1 MHQDKEGDG
10 AERGGPVGRGF
21 PEQVSAGE
29 IFVSFIHEQIY
40 SLHQSPCPG
49 KRRRHIS
56 GTDADSS
63 GKERCMCLSLPARVI
78 AIDGEMAEVSVGGAI
93 FMAGLQMVDDVAVG
107 DYVLLH
113 AGFAIEKLKEEDAL
127 ETLRLLQ
134 EMDDA
139 MRE

>member
-1 MHQDKEGDG
+1 
-10 AERGGPVGRGF
+10 
-21 PEQVSAGE
+21 
-29 IFVSFIHEQIY
+29 
-40 SLHQSPCPG
+40 
-49 KRRRHIS
+49 
-56 GTDADSS
+56 
-63 GKERCMCLSLPARVI
+63 MCLSLPARVI